1 MPTFDDGGVMQGE
14 RQSLEHFPDRRLPG
28 WWSRRRDRVT
38 PIAETTMDPTLTTP
52 DGFILMLWTVG

>member
-1 MPTFDDGGVMQGE
+1 MQGE